1 MWKTAIVTGVCTIFV
16 GFVTLGYLQKN
27 NLLPDRVYES
37 PSGQSDEGTIQEPKY

>member
-27 NLLPDRVYES
+27 GLLPDWVYGS
-37 PSGQSDEGTIQEPKY
+37 PSGQFDEGTIQEPKN